1 MGSVTRLAI
10 DWTES
15 GMVPDKAV
23 RAGIRRLNRKRLEE
37 MHSDDIGRVAD
48 HMESFVSRMHF
59 SEVAPVPHLANE
71 QHYEVPA
78 EFFAHVLGN
87 HGKYS
92 CAYWG
97 DGASTLD
104 QAEAVESLLTDVVFM
119 ASVGMRPVIVHGG
132 GKAISSAMTAAGI
145 VPRFVEGRRF
155 TDADTL
161 NIASE
166 VLVNNI
172 SAGIVDALR
181 TKGATATALHFQS
194 ENVLIAEKLELK
206 DAAGSA
212 IDLGH
217 VGHVTEID
225 RDLLV
230 RICSTGTIPV
240 IPCIALNRNGHRFNV
255 NADTA
260 AAAVARDLNVEKLVF
275 LSDIPGI
282 LTNIN
287 DPNSRLSHVN
297 SAQVRE
303 LIKDGT
309 IAGGM
314 VPKVEAA
321 LDALDAGVRKVH
333 IVDAAMPHSV
343 LLEIYSNTGVGTEI
357 VR

>member
-1 MGSVTRLAI
+1 MQEAI
-10 DWTES
+10 R
-15 GMVPDKAV
+15 KAT
-23 RAGIRRLNRKRLEE
+23 
-37 MHSDDIGRVAD
+37 
-48 HMESFVSRMHF
+48 
-59 SEVAPVPHLANE
+59 
-71 QHYEVPA
+71 
-78 EFFAHVLGN
+78 VLIEALGWIQRFRN
-87 HGKYS
+87 KYVVVKL
-92 CAYWG
+92 G
-97 DGASTLD
+97 GSTLD

-166 VLVNNI
+166 VLVHNI

-194 ENVLIAEKLELK
+194 ENVLVAEKLELR
-206 DAAGSA
+206 DAAGLA

-217 VGHVTEID
+217 VGHVTRID

-240 IPCIALNRNGHRFNV
+240 IPCIALDRNGHRFNV

-282 LTNIN
+282 LTDVN